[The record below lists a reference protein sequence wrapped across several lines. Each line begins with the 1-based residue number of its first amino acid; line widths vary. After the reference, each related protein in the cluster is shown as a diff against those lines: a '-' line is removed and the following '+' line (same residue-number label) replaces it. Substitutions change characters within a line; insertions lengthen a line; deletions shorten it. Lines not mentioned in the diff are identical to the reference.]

1 MHQWLELMAGLHVI
15 AERGLGLMAN
25 KPPEM
30 RERLQEAHDLF
41 SYIEEHFP
49 TLLNELETLREGKA
63 E

>member
-1 MHQWLELMAGLHVI
+1 MAGLHVI

-49 TLLNELETLREGKA
+49 TLLNDLEAQREGKA
-63 E
+63 G

>member
-1 MHQWLELMAGLHVI
+1 MHQWLELMSGLHDI
-15 AERGLGLMAN
+15 AERGLGLMSN

-49 TLLNELETLREGKA
+49 PLLNELESQREVK
-63 E
+63 